1 METTLLEI
9 AKYTVPSVI
18 SLAAA
23 LLMVRLFLKKE
34 EDYKKFEITIKNKN
48 TTLPL
53 RLQSYERLTLLIER
67 MEPNNLL
74 TRILPSDISA
84 KDYQLMLISTIKSE
98 FDHKY
103 RKLSDFYNDEI
114 STLNKY
120 CEGMFKYILD
130 MIQDNSLKNSMIG
143 EKNKFVEPPVKDSSE
158 IPMNTKGMYNR
169 SVYFDEITIIK
180 YNTPKTMKIDDENTI
195 SYEFPE
201 GFKYSTAHGDTPIP

>member
-98 FDHKY
+98 FDHN
-103 RKLSDFYNDEI
+103 LSQQIYVSANLWSAIVAVRND
-114 STLNKY
+114 
-120 CEGMFKYILD
+120 M
-130 MIQDNSLKNSMIG
+130 LKNIHIVAAGIPTDASASQLCKAILNQYYEM
-143 EKNKFVEPPVKDSSE
+143 ENPAPHLAAQELLREEVKSL
-158 IPMNTKGMYNR
+158 
-169 SVYFDEITIIK
+169 F
-180 YNTPKTMKIDDENTI
+180 
-195 SYEFPE
+195 
-201 GFKYSTAHGDTPIP
+201 

>member
-98 FDHKY
+98 FDHN
-103 RKLSDFYNDEI
+103 LSQQIYVSANLWSAIVAVRND
-114 STLNKY
+114 
-120 CEGMFKYILD
+120 M
-130 MIQDNSLKNSMIG
+130 LKNIHIVAASIPTDASASQLCKAILNQYYEM
-143 EKNKFVEPPVKDSSE
+143 ENPAPHLAARELLREEVKSL
-158 IPMNTKGMYNR
+158 
-169 SVYFDEITIIK
+169 F
-180 YNTPKTMKIDDENTI
+180 
-195 SYEFPE
+195 
-201 GFKYSTAHGDTPIP
+201 